1 MLTATNSA
9 SRSAGEKLTT
19 VRKAAGE
26 GGVTIV
32 TPIGAR
38 VNAEGGHVPKNGDG
52 GETSPYVCLTLELRR
67 QLVVGSGAQPS

>member
-1 MLTATNSA
+1 M
-9 SRSAGEKLTT
+9 
-19 VRKAAGE
+19 
-26 GGVTIV
+26 TIV